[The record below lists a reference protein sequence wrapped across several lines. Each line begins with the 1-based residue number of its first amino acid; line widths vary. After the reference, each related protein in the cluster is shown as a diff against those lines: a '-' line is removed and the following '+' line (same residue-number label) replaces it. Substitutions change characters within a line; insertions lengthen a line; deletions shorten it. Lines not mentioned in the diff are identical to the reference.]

1 MKHFNMN
8 TAILRTSALLLA
20 LMLCMTAFGCSNVR
34 SVSNDKQNS
43 LVAADKMSK
52 DSSISERVTETPEP
66 TAEPT
71 PEPTA
76 EPTPEPKTILEAVAT
91 YGQIPSGIP
100 AALPEPD
107 PTYDY
112 EQMILDF
119 FGKINKG
126 DFLGLAK
133 SFAPVMREER
143 VKAVNEWN
151 EEHKYE
157 FYNFKHVD
165 VLGIAKINERYCR
178 PDAYFTPELNKML
191 SNTDDFDCY
200 YVHTNVDVHEYFPD
214 DVWRRPGERG
224 FVVTVVKQDGEW
236 YIANVGGYSAEHSL
250 EPSWMEYIDNFY
262 DNMDK

>member
-8 TAILRTSALLLA
+8 TVLVRTSALLLA

-34 SVSNDKQNS
+34 SVSNDKQNAPVS
-43 LVAADKMSK
+43 ADKMSK

-76 EPTPEPKTILEAVAT
+76 EPTPEPKAIPEAVAT

-100 AALPEPD
+100 AALLEPD

-112 EQMILDF
+112 EQMIFDF

-126 DFLGLAK
+126 DFLGLAN
-133 SFAPVMREER
+133 SFAPVRREDEI
-143 VKAVNEWN
+143 KSVNEWN
-151 EEHKYE
+151 KEHKEGY
-157 FYNFKHVD
+157 FDFKHID
-165 VLGIAKINERYCR
+165 VLGIAKTNERYCR
-178 PDAYFTPELNKML
+178 PDTYFLPELDEFI
-191 SNTDDFDCY
+191 SNTDNFDCY
-200 YVHTNVDVHEYFPD
+200 YVHASVDVYKYFPD
-214 DVWRRPGERG
+214 DIWREPGERG
-224 FVVTVVKQDGEW
+224 FIVTIIKQDGEW
-236 YIANVGGYSAEHSL
+236 YIAIVGGYCPENSL
-250 EPSWMEYIDNFY
+250 DPGWMEYMDNFY

>member
-8 TAILRTSALLLA
+8 TVFVRTSALLLA

-43 LVAADKMSK
+43 PVSADIMSK
-52 DSSISERVTETPEP
+52 DSLTETPEP

-112 EQMILDF
+112 EQMILNLFDY
-119 FGKINKG
+119 INEG
-126 DFLGLAK
+126 DIVGYADT
-133 SFAPVMREER
+133 FAPSAKELELLAA
-143 VKAVNEWN
+143 KNEWN
-151 EEHKYE
+151 KEHKMDV
-157 FYNFKHVD
+157 FNFKHVD
-165 VLGIAKINERYCR
+165 VLGIAKINDRYFR
-178 PDAYFTPELNKML
+178 PDKYFTPELDEFFL
-191 SNTDDFDCY
+191 NTNNFDCY
-200 YVHTNVDVHEYFPD
+200 YVHTNLDVYDYDPD
-214 DVWRRPGERG
+214 NGWRIPGERG
-224 FVVTVVKQDGEW
+224 FVVTIIKEDGKW
-236 YIANVGGYSAEHSL
+236 YTAMLSLYDAELSL
-250 EPSWMEYIDNFY
+250 EPGWMEYMDNFY